1 MKKEKK
7 KLVFSLSPD
16 LQQQVWQSKEKQF
29 PQHSQAEVFR
39 SLIRLGLGES
49 SQKEEGGGGKELT

>member
-16 LQQQVWQSKEKQF
+16 LQQRVWQIKEKQF
-29 PQHSQAEVFR
+29 PQHSQAEVIR
-39 SLIRLGLGES
+39 SLIRLGLGEP
-49 SQKEEGGGGKELT
+49 SQKEEEEAARN

>member
-16 LQQQVWQSKEKQF
+16 LQQVWQIKEKQF

-39 SLIRLGLGES
+39 SLIRLGLGEY
-49 SQKEEGGGGKELT
+49 SQKKEGEGGKELT

>member
-16 LQQQVWQSKEKQF
+16 VQQQVWQIKEKQF

-39 SLIRLGLGES
+39 SLIRLGLGEY
-49 SQKEEGGGGKELT
+49 SQKKEGEGGKELT

>member
-16 LQQQVWQSKEKQF
+16 LQQRVWQIKEKQF
-29 PQHSQAEVFR
+29 PQHSQAEVTR
-39 SLIRLGLGES
+39 SLIRLGLGEP
-49 SQKEEGGGGKELT
+49 SQKKEEEAAKN

>member
-16 LQQQVWQSKEKQF
+16 LQQRVWQIKEKQF
-29 PQHSQAEVFR
+29 PQHSQAEVIC
-39 SLIRLGLGES
+39 SLIRLLLGEP
-49 SQKEEGGGGKELT
+49 SQKKEEEAARN

>member
-16 LQQQVWQSKEKQF
+16 LQQRVWQIKEKQF
-29 PQHSQAEVFR
+29 PQHSQAEVIC
-39 SLIRLGLGES
+39 SLIRLLLGEP
-49 SQKEEGGGGKELT
+49 SQKKEEEEAARN

>member
-16 LQQQVWQSKEKQF
+16 LQQVWQSKEKQF

-49 SQKEEGGGGKELT
+49 SQKKEGEGGKELT

>member
-16 LQQQVWQSKEKQF
+16 LQQQVWQIKEKQF

-39 SLIRLGLGES
+39 SLIRLGLGEY
-49 SQKEEGGGGKELT
+49 SQKKAARN

>member
-1 MKKEKK
+1 MKKAKK

-16 LQQQVWQSKEKQF
+16 LQQVWQIKEKQF
-29 PQHSQAEVFR
+29 PQHSQAEAFR

-49 SQKEEGGGGKELT
+49 SQKKEGEGGKELT

>member
-16 LQQQVWQSKEKQF
+16 LQQQVWQIKEKQF
-29 PQHSQAEVFR
+29 PQHSQAEVFH
-39 SLIRLGLGES
+39 SLICLGLGETS
-49 SQKEEGGGGKELT
+49 HEKEGEGCKELT

>member
-16 LQQQVWQSKEKQF
+16 LQQRVWQIKEKQF
-29 PQHSQAEVFR
+29 PLHSQAEVIR
-39 SLIRLGLGES
+39 SLIRLLLGEP
-49 SQKEEGGGGKELT
+49 SQKKEEKAARN

>member
-16 LQQQVWQSKEKQF
+16 LQQRVWQIKEKQF
-29 PQHSQAEVFR
+29 PQHSQAEVIR
-39 SLIRLGLGES
+39 SLIRLGLGEP
-49 SQKEEGGGGKELT
+49 SQKEEEEEAARN

>member
-29 PQHSQAEVFR
+29 PQRSQAEVFR
-39 SLIRLGLGES
+39 SLIRLGLGEY
-49 SQKEEGGGGKELT
+49 SQKKEGEGGKELT

>member
-16 LQQQVWQSKEKQF
+16 LQQQVWQIKEKQF
-29 PQHSQAEVFR
+29 PQHS
-39 SLIRLGLGES
+39 
-49 SQKEEGGGGKELT
+49 

>member
-39 SLIRLGLGES
+39 SLIRLGLGSLPRRRRE
-49 SQKEEGGGGKELT
+49 KAARN

>member
-16 LQQQVWQSKEKQF
+16 LQQRVWQIKEKQF
-29 PQHSQAEVFR
+29 PQHSQAEVIR
-39 SLIRLGLGES
+39 SLIRLLLGEP
-49 SQKEEGGGGKELT
+49 SQKKEEKAARN

>member
-16 LQQQVWQSKEKQF
+16 LQQVWQIKEKQF

-39 SLIRLGLGES
+39 SMIRLGLGES
-49 SQKEEGGGGKELT
+49 SQKKEGEGGKELT

>member
-16 LQQQVWQSKEKQF
+16 LQQVWQSKEKQF

-39 SLIRLGLGES
+39 SLIRLGLGEY
-49 SQKEEGGGGKELT
+49 SQKKEGEGGKELT